1 MPTIIPNN
9 CVPTNKA
16 RHNSISKSSVLNSIK
31 HSKNIFQSIPIMSS
45 FKWTWRQSYITDH
58 SNSANQFQ
66 SVETAAREEQ
76 QAKPTI
82 HNYPPTIIHKIKKRD
97 NPPFF
102 SSIIRILRCGV
113 SRPAPKCPNRV
124 ENRPSSPHLAR
135 RRVGA
140 SWYER
145 PPKDFKKVAREGS
158 FSSLPSPSAP
168 RLSYL
173 SLSLL
178 LSPPLRALFPCRP
191 TDIAERSR

>member
-1 MPTIIPNN
+1 MNDPEDKAAQLITPIQQISSKVWKPRREKSSKRNLPTI
-9 CVPTNKA
+9 V
-16 RHNSISKSSVLNSIK
+16 
-31 HSKNIFQSIPIMSS
+31 
-45 FKWTWRQSYITDH
+45 
-58 SNSANQFQ
+58 
-66 SVETAAREEQ
+66 
-76 QAKPTI
+76 
-82 HNYPPTIIHKIKKRD
+82 HKIKKRD
-97 NPPFF
+97 NPPFR